1 MIKQITEAGTM
12 LEKDIERV
20 LYSREDIQKVNQR
33 LGKQI
38 TADYQG
44 KNPLLIGILKGAIVF
59 MTDLIREIDLHVEI
73 DFMDVS
79 SYGAETISS
88 GEVKIIKDLDTSVKG
103 RDIIIIEDIVDTGRT
118 LNYLMAI
125 LKTRQ
130 ANSIKVC
137 TLMDKPSRRIVPV
150 HSDYVGM
157 EVPNE
162 FVVGYGLD
170 YAERYRNMGTIGVLK
185 PEIYSGK

>member
-1 MIKQITEAGTM
+1 M

-125 LKTRQ
+125 LKTRKE
-130 ANSIKVC
+130 NPIKVC
-137 TLMDKPSRRIVPV
+137 TLMDKPIRRIVPV